1 MIKQMAVRDAKA
13 QMDDYQRR
21 DQDNRIKSE
30 ASRALNDQMRAKQQQ
45 KVLSRQTDALY
56 ADQINKHN
64 TMADDRDR

>member
-30 ASRALNDQMRAKQQQ
+30 ASRALNDQMRAK
-45 KVLSRQTDALY
+45 
-56 ADQINKHN
+56 
-64 TMADDRDR
+64 